1 MRGTLTII
9 VSLLLSTTVL
19 GQHADSNSKISP
31 QSLKYYLVMFGCCFK
46 TDSVIINYKNEIYFT
61 GIVNTNEMTGSD
73 DRLIIPIPSPN
84 KQDTCEL
91 IFVKTGQRIRI
102 PLENLNK
109 NRFIEVI
116 YYLGYLKYEINDRP
130 LLG

>member
-1 MRGTLTII
+1 M
-9 VSLLLSTTVL
+9 
-19 GQHADSNSKISP
+19 
-31 QSLKYYLVMFGCCFK
+31 
-46 TDSVIINYKNEIYFT
+46 IINYKNEVYFT
-61 GIVNTNEMTGSD
+61 GIVNTNEMTGSN

-91 IFVKTGQRIRI
+91 IFVKTGRRIRI

-116 YYLGYLKYEINDRP
+116 YHLGDLKYEINDRP
-130 LLG
+130 LLGM